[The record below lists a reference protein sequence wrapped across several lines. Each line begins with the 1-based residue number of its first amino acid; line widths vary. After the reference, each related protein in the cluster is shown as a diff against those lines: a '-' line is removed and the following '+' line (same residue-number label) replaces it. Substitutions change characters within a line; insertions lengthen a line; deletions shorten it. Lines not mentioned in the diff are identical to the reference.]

1 VSLLPRYCAL
11 ESPTGRGW
19 EVYDRETRTIM
30 DDELLPP
37 EAISLAQGL
46 NEENQDEDE

>member
-1 VSLLPRYCAL
+1 MSLLPRYCAL

-30 DDELLPP
+30 DDELLCLA
-37 EAISLAQGL
+37 AITLAHGL